1 MNILELPL
9 KRIVMI
15 SLLIYSGNH
24 LCAQT
29 ECTEMDR
36 ETKIS
41 NLTKEYGGIPIIT
54 FDGKEISLDEY
65 VNMPSGK
72 IGTVLGYGGSVAN
85 SYFGEIGKRGVMC
98 LYSQE
103 NYRPNFDFDVIDDH
117 TIRPTVFYTCD
128 IPAEFPGGD
137 KMLQKFVIE
146 HCDVPDEFF
155 DINIEGCV
163 HLMCYND
170 EQGKIHKCRTEK
182 ITLSEPASITLNDI
196 HNENTRDVVNAQ
208 YYDKAVQM
216 EEYALKVVESLPSF
230 TPAVGFLH
238 NVKYAKT
245 VMIPF
250 SKGIKDRIQNLFLYG
265 AL

>member
-9 KRIVMI
+9 KRIVMV

-103 NYRPNFDFDVIDDH
+103 NYRPNSSNCASVGDIVCVSPRSHNGKMMVTGHATVVSSIEQKTNYTLLNCYDGCKFD
-117 TIRPTVFYTCD
+117 P
-128 IPAEFPGGD
+128 
-137 KMLQKFVIE
+137 L
-146 HCDVPDEFF
+146 
-155 DINIEGCV
+155 
-163 HLMCYND
+163 
-170 EQGKIHKCRTEK
+170 
-182 ITLSEPASITLNDI
+182 TLSLVIKTSN
-196 HNENTRDVVNAQ
+196 
-208 YYDKAVQM
+208 
-216 EEYALKVVESLPSF
+216 
-230 TPAVGFLH
+230 LH
-238 NVKYAKT
+238 
-245 VMIPF
+245 
-250 SKGIKDRIQNLFLYG
+250 
-265 AL
+265 